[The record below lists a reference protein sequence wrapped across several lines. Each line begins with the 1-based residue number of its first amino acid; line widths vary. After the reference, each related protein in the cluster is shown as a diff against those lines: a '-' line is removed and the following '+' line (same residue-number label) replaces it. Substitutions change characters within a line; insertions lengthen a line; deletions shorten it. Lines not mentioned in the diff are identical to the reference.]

1 MICVKCESVNVE
13 MKPHEDGDILPF
25 CKQCE
30 EFVQL
35 RINKSGVPCLS
46 REELWDGGDV
56 GENKIIY
63 KSGASRNDIGK
74 IRLDLIP
81 PEALLE
87 LGEVFGEGAVR
98 HGDENWKKG
107 MPNSVVINH
116 MMRHLLL
123 YMTGDRDEPHMGKVM
138 FGCCVLIWNE
148 ENNIDIEE

>member
-1 MICVKCESVNVE
+1 MICPQCGSVNVNLRDKE
-13 MKPHEDGDILPF
+13 SGVKAPF
-25 CKQCE
+25 CSPCE
-30 EFVQL
+30 MFVIP
-35 RINKSGVPCLS
+35 RDTI
-46 REELWDGGDV
+46 WDGGDI
-56 GENKIIY
+56 GESKITY
-63 KSGASRNDIGK
+63 SSGASRNDIGK

-123 YMTGDRDEPHMGKVM
+123 YMKGDRDEPHMGKVM

-148 ENNIDIEE
+148 WNNIDVEE